1 MSAFD
6 RSDRFQVELP
16 EILTDIAS
24 PRVPDYV
31 DDLLAQTAA
40 TRQRP
45 RWTFPERWLPMG
57 VIARRPLFFPTVPW
71 RTLVTVALLIALL
84 AVALFVAGSQTKVPP
99 PFGPARNGA
108 LVFGEGDIYLRDSLS
123 GSTKLAVGGAAD
135 DFAATFTRDGRRLLF
150 LRRTEGLAGS
160 VNEKIQMMAANP
172 DGSGAVAV
180 TGPLVSPDWWDIAPD
195 DSAVVVA
202 TGDPS
207 FGQYLKVANIRHP
220 GPMRQIDVG
229 DPPMRFSFPNLL
241 GPTGTEIVFRGNT
254 RTPDGRRS
262 GLFAVH
268 LDGSGLRPLTAT
280 DGLDNDYL
288 FPQPSPDGH
297 YVTYTTW
304 DSDAKL
310 DRIHALDLQT
320 GTDRI
325 ISDPALDQGY
335 ATFSPDSQ
343 WILFNTYGFERNQIT
358 VARVDGSGPQ
368 LRMGLNYPRVN
379 DLYISGVFSP
389 DGKSVL
395 VNDPGS
401 KETRLVD
408 AASGGDGELLP
419 WSAGTISGWQRL
431 AP

>member
-16 EILTDIAS
+16 EILTEIAS

-40 TRQRP
+40 TPQRP

-71 RTLVTVALLIALL
+71 RTIVTIALLIALL
-84 AVALFVAGSQTKVPP
+84 AVAVFVAGSQTKVPP

-108 LVFGEGDIYLRDSLS
+108 LVFGEGDIYLRDGLT
-123 GSTKLAVGGAAD
+123 GSTTLVVGGPTD

-150 LRRTEGLAGS
+150 LRRTEGVAGS
-160 VNEKIQMMAANP
+160 PDDRLVVMAANP
-172 DGSGAVAV
+172 DGSEAVAV
-180 TGPLVSPDWWDIAPD
+180 TEPLVAPDWWDIAPD

-202 TGDPS
+202 TGDPTL
-207 FGQYLKVANIRHP
+207 GQYLKVANIRNP

-229 DPPMRFSFPNLL
+229 DPRMTFSFPNLL

-254 RTPDGRRS
+254 RTSAGRRF

-288 FPQPSPDGH
+288 FPQPSPSGQ

-304 DSDAKL
+304 DTEVKVN
-310 DRIHALDLQT
+310 RIHTLDLRT
-320 GTDRI
+320 GADRVV
-325 ISDPALDQGY
+325 SDPARNQGF

-343 WILFNTYGFERNQIT
+343 LIIFNTSEFDRNQMT
-358 VARVDGSGPQ
+358 VARVDGTGPQ
-368 LRMGLNYPRVN
+368 LLMGPSYPQVN
-379 DLYISGVFSP
+379 DQYISGVFSP
-389 DGKSVL
+389 DGKSVI

-408 AASGGDGELLP
+408 AATGGNGELLP
-419 WSAGTISGWQRL
+419 WSAGNISGWQRL

>member
-6 RSDRFQVELP
+6 RSDRFLVELP

-45 RWTFPERWLPMG
+45 RWTFLERWLPMG

-84 AVALFVAGSQTKVPP
+84 AVALFVAGSQSKVPP

-108 LVFGEGDIYLRDSLS
+108 LVFGEGDIYLRDALS
-123 GSTKLAVGGAAD
+123 GSTKLVVGGPTD

-150 LRRTEGLAGS
+150 LRRAEGLAGS
-160 VNEKIQMMAANP
+160 PNERLLVMVANP
-172 DGSGAVAV
+172 DGSEAVAV
-180 TGPLVSPDWWDIAPD
+180 TEPLVAPDWWDIAPD

-207 FGQYLKVANIRHP
+207 FGQYLKVASIRNP
-220 GPMRQIDVG
+220 GPTRQIDVG
-229 DPPMRFSFPNLL
+229 DPRMTFSFPNLL
-241 GPTGTEIVFRGNT
+241 GPSGTEIVFRGNT
-254 RTPDGRRS
+254 RTSAGRRS

-297 YVTYTTW
+297 YITYTTW
-304 DSDAKL
+304 DNSARL
-310 DRIHALDLQT
+310 NRIHALDLRT
-320 GTDRI
+320 GADRL
-325 ISDPALDQGY
+325 ISDPLRDQGF

-343 WILFNTYGFERNQIT
+343 LIIFNSYGSDRNQIT
-358 VARVDGSGPQ
+358 VAPVDGTGPQ
-368 LRMGLNYPRVN
+368 LGMGPSYPQVAGQ
-379 DLYISGVFSP
+379 YISGVFSP
-389 DGKSVL
+389 DGTSVL
-395 VNDPGS
+395 VNDPAS

-408 AASGGDGELLP
+408 TATGGNGELLS
-419 WSAGTISGWQRL
+419 WSAGNISGWQRL

>member
-6 RSDRFQVELP
+6 RSERFQLELP
-16 EILTDIAS
+16 DILTDIAS

-40 TRQRP
+40 TSQRP
-45 RWTFPERWLPMG
+45 RWTFLERWLPMG

-108 LVFGEGDIYLRDSLS
+108 LAFGEGDIYLRDSLS
-123 GSTKLAVGGAAD
+123 GSTKLAVGGTTD
-135 DFAATFTRDGRRLLF
+135 DFAAMFTRDGRRLLF
-150 LRRTEGLAGS
+150 LRRTGGSAGS
-160 VNEKIQMMAANP
+160 SSERIQIMAADA
-172 DGSGAVAV
+172 DGSDAVAV
-180 TGPLVSPDWWDIAPD
+180 TDLLVAPDWWDVAPD

-207 FGQYLKVANIRHP
+207 FGQYLKVANIRNP

-229 DPPMRFSFPNLL
+229 DPRMTFSIPNLL
-241 GPTGTEIVFRGNT
+241 GPSGTEIVFRGNT
-254 RTPDGRRS
+254 RTPEGRRF

-268 LDGSGLRPLTAT
+268 LDGSGLRSLTAT
-280 DGLDNDYL
+280 DGLDSDYV
-288 FPQPSPDGH
+288 FPQPSPDGQ
-297 YVTYTTW
+297 YLNYTTW
-304 DSDAKL
+304 DGDAKL
-310 DRIHALDLQT
+310 NRIHVLDLRT
-320 GTDRI
+320 GADRI
-325 ISDPALDQGY
+325 ISDPARDQGF
-335 ATFSPDSQ
+335 ATFSPDSH
-343 WILFNTYGFERNQIT
+343 WILFNSYESGRNQIT
-358 VARVDGSGPQ
+358 VAPVDGSGP
-368 LRMGLNYPRVN
+368 LRMGPSYPQVEN
-379 DLYISGVFSP
+379 QYISGVFSP

-395 VNDPGS
+395 VNDPAT

-408 AASGGDGELLP
+408 AATGGDGELLR
-419 WSAGTISGWQRL
+419 WSAGNISGWQRL

>member
-6 RSDRFQVELP
+6 RSDRFHVELP

-71 RTLVTVALLIALL
+71 RTIVTVALLIALL

-108 LVFGEGDIYLRDSLS
+108 LAFGNGDIYVRDSVT
-123 GSTKLAVGGAAD
+123 GSSTLVVGGATE
-135 DFAATFTRDGRRLLF
+135 DFAATFTRDGTRLLF
-150 LRRTEGLAGS
+150 LRRTEGFAGS
-160 VNEKIQMMAANP
+160 SNERIQMMAANP
-172 DGSGAVAV
+172 DGSEAVAV
-180 TGPLVSPDWWDIAPD
+180 AEPLVAPDWWDIAPD
-195 DSAVVVA
+195 DSAVVIA

-207 FGQYLKVANIRHP
+207 VGQYLKVANIRNP

-229 DPPMRFSFPNLL
+229 DPHMKFSFPNLL
-241 GPTGTEIVFRGNT
+241 GPSGSEIVFRGNT
-254 RTPDGRRS
+254 STPAGRRS
-262 GLFAVH
+262 GIFAVH
-268 LDGSGLRPLTAT
+268 LDGSGLRPLTPT
-280 DGLDNDYL
+280 DGLDSDYL
-288 FPQPSPDGH
+288 YPQPSPDGR

-304 DSDAKL
+304 EREAESN
-310 DRIHALDLQT
+310 RIHTVDLHT
-320 GTDRI
+320 GADRV
-325 ISDPALDQGY
+325 ISDPARNQGF
-335 ATFSPDSQ
+335 ATFSPDSRR
-343 WILFNTYGFERNQIT
+343 IVFVTYGSGTNQIT
-358 VARVDGSGPQ
+358 VVPVDGSGPQ
-368 LRMGLNYPRVN
+368 LPMGPNYRQVQ
-379 DLYISGVFSP
+379 DEYISGIWSP
-389 DGKSVL
+389 DGKSIL
-395 VNDPGS
+395 VNDPIS

-408 AASGGDGELLP
+408 AATGGDGELLP
-419 WSAGTISGWQRL
+419 WSAGNVSGWQRL